1 MKGDIFLSFLRSLRL
16 ILVIHTIYN
25 TVQDSRE
32 QTLYLPVYQY
42 ICIHHWQ
49 NHEVFILKKKCLF
62 TFLCFIFPA
71 CWWTPFTPSHLIIT
85 VIRYRSYFNTIC
97 SIWFKLW
104 SLNWYR
110 ILVWIGMKSLRKGR
124 RKKQTNHCRCFFLL
138 QNVFKY
144 DHMEQILLWCLCF
157 EMFEVKVHS
166 QGWGRRTC
174 GLHTHFSK

>member
-1 MKGDIFLSFLRSLRL
+1 MADTHLCNSTKVVIRMKGEIFLAFLRSLRL

-49 NHEVFILKKKCLF
+49 NHEVFILKKKWLF
-62 TFLCFIFPA
+62 TFLCFTFPA
-71 CWWTPFTPSHLIIT
+71 CWWTPFTPSHLICM
-85 VIRYRSYFNTIC
+85 VNRYRSYFNTIC

-124 RKKQTNHCRCFFLL
+124 RKKQTNHCRCFFIAKLVQVWL
-138 QNVFKY
+138 YGTDLTLMSV
-144 DHMEQILLWCLCF
+144 LWD
-157 EMFEVKVHS
+157 V
-166 QGWGRRTC
+166 W
-174 GLHTHFSK
+174 SKSS